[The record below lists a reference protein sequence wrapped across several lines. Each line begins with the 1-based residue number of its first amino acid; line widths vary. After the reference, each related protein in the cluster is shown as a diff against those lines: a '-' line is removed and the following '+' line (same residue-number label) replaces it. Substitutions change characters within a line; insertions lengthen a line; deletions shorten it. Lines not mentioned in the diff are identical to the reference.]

1 MKKKVVALI
10 LSAMLVLGVAMGAT
24 LAWLTDTATV
34 TNTFTP
40 SDVDITLTETDNTA
54 ASQTPTATGNTYKM
68 VPGTTLPKDPKV
80 TVSADSEKCF
90 VFVKIDGSALTKT
103 VLNTATSQNVPLIG
117 WSVAGG
123 WTALAGETNV
133 YWRIVEDTDA
143 AQSFYILA
151 DNQVTISEY
160 ATKSDMNA
168 IADSQTGNIAMNFT
182 AYAVQYENVAVSTN
196 PDADAAAAENAALA
210 WAKRV
215 EPTTP

>member
-40 SDVDITLTETDNTA
+40 SDVDIDLTET
-54 ASQTPTATGNTYKM
+54 TPTGNTAKM
-68 VPGTTLPKDPKV
+68 VPGSEIAKNPKV
-80 TVSADSEKCF
+80 TVSANSEKCF
-90 VFVKIDGSALTKT
+90 VFVKIDGDALTKT
-103 VLNTATSQNVPLIG
+103 VVDTTTSQSVPLVG
-117 WSVAGG
+117 WSVANG
-123 WTALAGETNV
+123 WTALTGVEGV
-133 YWRIVEDTDA
+133 YWRIVADTDA
-143 AQSFYILA
+143 AQDFPILA
-151 DNQVTISEY
+151 DNKVTISQY

-168 IADSQTGNIAMNFT
+168 IAGDKKTGNIAMNFT